1 MRLQK
6 LANVSQLATNLI
18 RYNYYKPMSVYGLK
32 NWRAQTYTSKLTANN
47 VTTEPTTNS
56 TWLIPLNYM
65 HYHIKKHF
73 I

>member
-1 MRLQK
+1 
-6 LANVSQLATNLI
+6 
-18 RYNYYKPMSVYGLK
+18 MSVYGLK

-56 TWLIPLNYM
+56 TWLILLNYM
-65 HYHIKKHF
+65 HYHIKKHL